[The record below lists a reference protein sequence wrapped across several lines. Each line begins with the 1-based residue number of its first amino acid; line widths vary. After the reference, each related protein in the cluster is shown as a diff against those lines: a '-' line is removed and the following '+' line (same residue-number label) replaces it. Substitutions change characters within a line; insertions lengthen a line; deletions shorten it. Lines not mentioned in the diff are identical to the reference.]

1 MNAKIPVFCALVFS
15 SLPLHAARAQSGAA
29 PVAESLPAGGVSP
42 AWAMTGESGDDKSDP
57 GYALY
62 KQGYALILDEK
73 YDEARQKF
81 SELLSKYP
89 KSAYAAD
96 ALYWTAYSLRG
107 ADERKA
113 ISTYKKF
120 IYEYPKSAY
129 YDDAVADLETL
140 QAQVASPAPD
150 PVIAPFPPRARQ
162 PAVPLMEP
170 NMRNVRRQLQ
180 LEMRHMGRMHFAVQP
195 VMPFRASSG
204 EENLDEPTRLK
215 MDALYALGDA
225 KQDDKSFA
233 TLRDVAEDKQQPR
246 PLRVAAM
253 DALTNFSKF
262 DVLQVFV
269 DIAKKDTSEEI
280 QGYAIDFIGESG
292 SDKNQRVGV
301 LEELYRSLPQSR
313 TDQRQTIVYTI
324 ADVGNDRAVDFLKHV
339 ALSDPSYDVRRD
351 AVYYLGSIGGEKA
364 RAALYEILKE
374 K

>member
-96 ALYWTAYSLRG
+96 ALYWTAYSLRS

-140 QAQVASPAPD
+140 QAQVATPAPD
-150 PVIAPFPPRARQ
+150 PVIEPFPPRARQ

>member
-1 MNAKIPVFCALVFS
+1 MRGKIPVFWALVS
-15 SLPLHAARAQSGAA
+15 AALPLQPTFAQRGDA
-29 PVAESLPAGGVSP
+29 PVAESLPTGEVSS
-42 AWAMTGESGDDKSDP
+42 AWAMNSESPDDKSDP

-62 KQGYALILDEK
+62 KEGYGLILDEK

-81 SELLSKYP
+81 AALLSKYP
-89 KSAYAAD
+89 KSAYAVD
-96 ALYWTAYSLRG
+96 ALYWTAYSLRN
-107 ADERKA
+107 ADARAA

-140 QAQVASPAPD
+140 QAQIAPPPPD
-150 PVIAPFPPRARQ
+150 PVTAPFPPHAQ
-162 PAVPLMEP
+162 EPAWPLMES
-170 NMRNVRRQLQ
+170 NMRNLQRKLQ
-180 LEMRHMGRMHFAVQP
+180 LEMRYMGRVHFAMRP
-195 VMPFRASSG
+195 AMPFSAPSG
-204 EENLDEPTRLK
+204 EEKLDEATRLR
-215 MDALYALGDA
+215 MDALFALGDA
-225 KQDDKSFA
+225 KQDEKSFT
-233 TLRDVAEDKQQPR
+233 TLRDVAQDMQQPR

-262 DVLQVFV
+262 DVLQVYV
-269 DIAKKDTSEEI
+269 DIAKKDTNREV

-313 TDQRQTIVYTI
+313 MDQRQTIVYTI

-339 ALSDPSYDVRRD
+339 ALSDPNYDVRRD

-364 RAALYEILKE
+364 RAALYEILKG